1 MRLFGTDGVRG
12 VANSELTPLLS
23 MFLGMAVA
31 EVLDSTNKVALIG
44 KDTRESCDMLESA
57 IAAGLMSKGFTVVR
71 LGVVPTPA
79 VAKLVI
85 TENAGLGVMISASH
99 NPYEFNGIKFFNG
112 RGYKL
117 SDAIENKIEA
127 KVKEYEAVMQN
138 GGTLFGSESCGSLVK
153 AKNLV
158 SKYEASVK
166 EIVERDGSNLSGLKI
181 AVDTANGSLYTIA
194 TEVLSSLGAEVH
206 VIGNAPD
213 GQNINRNVGST
224 HLGSCVNYTLHTGA
238 DIGLSFD
245 GDGDR
250 LLICDELGHEYD
262 GDAIALVLA
271 LDMYKKGQLSG
282 NTVVA
287 TVMSNMGLE
296 IALAA
301 KNIKLVR
308 TAVGDRYLL
317 EEMLKSGYD
326 IGAEQ
331 SGHVILGRYATTGD
345 GLLTAVY
352 LLSVLKKSG
361 LKASE
366 FFAKFEKMPQVM
378 VNVKVP
384 NDLKHQLLR
393 HSEIADQV
401 KWVESKYEGRGR
413 VLIRPSGT
421 EPLVR
426 IMIEGKDHCEI
437 QKDAD
442 LLASFIEDSLSK

>member
-12 VANSELTPLLS
+12 VANTELTPLLA
-23 MFLGMAVA
+23 MYLGMAAA
-31 EVLDSTNKVALIG
+31 EVLESKNKVALIG

-57 IAAGLMSKGFTVVR
+57 ISAGLMSKGFTVVR
-71 LGVVPTPA
+71 IGVVPTPA

-117 SDAIENKIEA
+117 SDAIEDQIEA
-127 KVKEYEAVMQN
+127 KVKEYEDLART
-138 GGTLFGSESCGSLVK
+138 GKTPEASSDCGSLIK
-153 AKNLV
+153 AKNLIA
-158 SKYEASVK
+158 KYEASVK
-166 EIVERDGSNLSGLKI
+166 EIILKDGSSLGGLKI
-181 AVDTANGSLYTIA
+181 AVDAANGSLYTIA
-194 TEVLSSLGAEVH
+194 PEVLSSLGAEVH

-213 GQNINRNVGST
+213 GRNINRNVGST
-224 HLGSCVNYTLHTGA
+224 HLGACVNYTKHTGA

-250 LLICDELGHEYD
+250 LLVCDELGQEYD
-262 GDAIALVLA
+262 GDVIALVLA

-296 IALAA
+296 IALNA
-301 KNIKLVR
+301 KNLKLVR

-317 EEMLKSGYD
+317 EEMLKNGYD

-361 LKASE
+361 LRASE
-366 FFAKFEKMPQVM
+366 FFAKFEKLPQVM

-384 NDLKHQLLR
+384 NDMKHRLLS
-393 HSEIADQV
+393 HSEIANEV
-401 KWVESKYEGRGR
+401 KWIESKYQGNGR
-413 VLIRPSGT
+413 VVIRPSGT

-426 IMIEGKDHCEI
+426 IMIEGKNHDEI
-437 QKDAD
+437 MKDANA
-442 LLASFIEDSLSK
+442 LATFIEDVLSK